1 MTELQPLEILPATS
15 ETPDATAVVFRD
27 QTLTWAELERRARR
41 LATALYDAGIKDD
54 ERCGV
59 LAFNRLEWPELY
71 VGTARAGSRLV
82 MLNWHLRAAEIR
94 ELLIDSGCPIIVV
107 DEPNESAAKEAAIGT
122 SVERIVVLGEEYED
136 WITSARDVLLPD
148 HKCGAPLMY
157 TGGTTGRS
165 KGVTRSDQNR
175 PASAYATAY
184 GMWGELTRMPS
195 TGRAMLMTPA
205 YHALGNAVVQSTL
218 ARRHPLTI
226 LERFDPETTIRT
238 IDEQSITTTAMVPTQ
253 FIRLLKLDDD
263 IKAAHDV
270 SSIEW
275 VLHTAAPCPAWAKR
289 GMIDWFGPTIVE
301 LYGAS
306 EGVGP
311 VVSTSQDFLERPGTV
326 GKASA
331 AVDIS
336 IVDDEGNDLPAGE
349 IGTIYARRSDGAPKY
364 EGDPEKTAA
373 MQLPDG
379 RFTVGDVGWLDE
391 DGYLFLADRRVD
403 LILVGGSNVYSA
415 EIEGTLSQHPDIAD
429 VAVFGIPHADMGQEI
444 KAVVEAAPGRTV
456 DASEV
461 IAWASER
468 IAKYKVPKT
477 VDVTDTL
484 PREESGKLKKRYLR
498 DPYWEGLTR

>member
-1 MTELQPLEILPATS
+1 MTELQPVNILQATN
-15 ETPDATAVVFRD
+15 ETPDTTAVRFGD
-27 QTLTWAELERRARR
+27 TMLTWSELERRARK
-41 LATALYDAGIKDD
+41 LATALYDLGIRDE

-82 MLNWHLRAAEIR
+82 MLNWHLKAAEIR

-107 DEPNESAAKEAAIGT
+107 DDANEAVAKEAAGGT
-122 SVERIVVLGEEYED
+122 SVERIVVFGDEYED
-136 WITSARDVLLPD
+136 WIGSARDDVLPD

-175 PASAYATAY
+175 PASSFATTY
-184 GMWGELTRMPS
+184 SMWGELTKMPRS
-195 TGRAMLMTPA
+195 GVAMLTTPA
-205 YHALGNAVVQSTL
+205 YHALGNAVIQSTL

-238 IDEQSITTTAMVPTQ
+238 ISEQSITTTAMVPTQ

-263 IKAAHDV
+263 VKAAHDV

-275 VLHTAAPCPAWAKR
+275 VLHTAAPCPRWAKR
-289 GMIDWFGPTIVE
+289 GMIDWFGPAIVE

-311 VVSTSQDFLERPGTV
+311 VISTSQDFLDKPGTV

-336 IVDDEGNDLPAGE
+336 IVDDEGNDLPPDE
-349 IGTIYARRSDGAPKY
+349 IGTIYARRQEGAPEY

-373 MQLPDG
+373 MRLPDG
-379 RFTVGDVGWLDE
+379 RFTVGDVGWLDD

-429 VAVFGIPHADMGQEI
+429 VAVFGIPHTDMGQEI
-444 KAVVEAAPGRTV
+444 KAVVEAVPGQIV
-456 DASEV
+456 DGAEV
-461 IAWASER
+461 ITWAAER
-468 IAKYKVPKT
+468 MAKYKVPKT
-477 VDVTDTL
+477 VDVPDSL
-484 PREESGKLKKRYLR
+484 PREESGKLKKRFLR